1 MHHFL
6 YTDKVEFHGIEL
18 SKLPEGLK
26 EGCSDVE
33 SWARFI
39 SAEQKEEFDMLPQKI
54 RISRVRMS
62 ICRSSARIGRND
74 QKYEAR

>member
-39 SAEQKEEFDMLPQKI
+39 SAEQKEEFDMLPQKNPYI
-54 RISRVRMS
+54 ESAYEHLQIISQDREK
-62 ICRSSARIGRND
+62 RS
-74 QKYEAR
+74 EV